1 VRRIPRGPQAG
12 TRAHPEGLT
21 PRQADI
27 LDLLAGGLTN
37 AQIAERLVLSV
48 RTVDHHVSAILTRL
62 GLSSRREVARIA
74 TRLGNESRHP

>member
-21 PRQADI
+21 PRQAEI

-48 RTVDHHVSAILTRL
+48 RTVDHHVSAVLEKL
-62 GLSSRREVARIA
+62 GVA
-74 TRLGNESRHP
+74 TRGEAARRAGDAASGREER